1 MAEGKNKI
9 LVYADWINIFDSLTD
24 DEAGRLIKHFF
35 KYVNDQN
42 PQSDRLTELLFVPIK
57 TTLKR
62 DLDTYLKT
70 CGKNAENGKLGGRPK
85 KTQNN
90 PNKANGFSNN
100 PTKAKKADTD
110 SDTDTDKEIKIEE
123 RKQKFAL
130 MLKPFVEKYGREFIK
145 DFYLYWSEETQDHKH
160 LKYEL
165 EKTWSLERRLSTWAT
180 NAKKYG
186 TILPKQTSEEW
197 KPSWL

>member
-1 MAEGKNKI
+1 MAEGKKSIVLYTDLLATFEKLN
-9 LVYADWINIFDSLTD
+9 D
-24 DEAGRLIKHFF
+24 DEAGRLIKHLFR
-35 KYVNDQN
+35 YVNDLN
-42 PQSDRLTELLFVPIK
+42 PDSDRMTEILFEPIK
-57 TTLKR
+57 QQLKR
-62 DLDTYLKT
+62 DLEKWEGIKDKRSEA
-70 CGKNAENGKLGGRPK
+70 GKVGASKRWQ
-85 KTQNN
+85 TI
-90 PNKANGFSNN
+90 AN
-100 PTKAKKADTD
+100 AKKDIAKIAVNDNVNVNV
-110 SDTDTDKEIKIEE
+110 IKIEE

>member
-1 MAEGKNKI
+1 MAKDKKTI
-9 LVYADWINIFDSLTD
+9 VIYADYLATFDKLTD
-24 DEAGRLIKHFF
+24 EEAGRLIKHLLR
-35 KYVNDQN
+35 YVNDLN
-42 PQSDRLTELLFVPIK
+42 PESDRMTQLLFEPMRQQ
-57 TTLKR
+57 LKR
-62 DLDTYLKT
+62 DLEKWEQVK
-70 CGKNAENGKLGGRPK
+70 GKRSESGKAGA
-85 KTQNN
+85 
-90 PNKANGFSNN
+90 NKRWQTIAN
-100 PTKAKKADTD
+100 AKKDIAKIAVNDNVNVNV
-110 SDTDTDKEIKIEE
+110 IKIEE

-165 EKTWSLERRLSTWAT
+165 EKTWSLERRLSTWET

-186 TILPKQTSEEW
+186 TILPKQTSKEW

>member
-1 MAEGKNKI
+1 MAEGKKSIVLYTDLLATFEKLN
-9 LVYADWINIFDSLTD
+9 D
-24 DEAGRLIKHFF
+24 DEAGRLIKHLFR
-35 KYVNDQN
+35 YVNDLN
-42 PQSDRLTELLFVPIK
+42 PDSDRMTEILFEPIK
-57 TTLKR
+57 QQLKR
-62 DLDTYLKT
+62 DLEKWEGIKDKRSEA
-70 CGKNAENGKLGGRPK
+70 GKAGA
-85 KTQNN
+85 
-90 PNKANGFSNN
+90 NKRWQTIAN
-100 PTKAKKADTD
+100 AKKDIAKIAVNDNVNVNV
-110 SDTDTDKEIKIEE
+110 IKIEE

-165 EKTWSLERRLSTWAT
+165 EKTWSLERRLSTWAS

-186 TILPKQTSEEW
+186 TILPKKTSEEW

>member
-1 MAEGKNKI
+1 MAKDKKTI
-9 LVYADWINIFDSLTD
+9 VIYADYLATFDKLTD
-24 DEAGRLIKHFF
+24 EEAGRLIKHLLR
-35 KYVNDQN
+35 YVNDLN
-42 PQSDRLTELLFVPIK
+42 PESDRMTQLLFEPMRQQ
-57 TTLKR
+57 LKR
-62 DLDTYLKT
+62 DLEKWEQVK
-70 CGKNAENGKLGGRPK
+70 GKRSESGKAGA
-85 KTQNN
+85 
-90 PNKANGFSNN
+90 NKRWQTIAN
-100 PTKAKKADTD
+100 AKKDIAKIAVNDNVNVNV
-110 SDTDTDKEIKIEE
+110 IKIEE